1 MVPRF
6 SLSPRRLASLEER
19 VDNRAKSLAMV
30 KRFQDAQKQLEKVCA
45 DQGIP
50 VPVMVC

>member
-1 MVPRF
+1 MVPCF
-6 SLSPRRLASLEER
+6 KLSPRRLAALDEK

-45 DQGIP
+45 DKGIP